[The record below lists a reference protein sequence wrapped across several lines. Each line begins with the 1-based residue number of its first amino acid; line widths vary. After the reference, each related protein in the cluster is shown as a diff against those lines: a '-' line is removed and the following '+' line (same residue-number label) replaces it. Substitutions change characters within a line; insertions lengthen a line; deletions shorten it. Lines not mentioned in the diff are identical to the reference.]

1 MYIIYCVD
9 VTSLGRVNGTELLQE
24 TDLILRSYM
33 LQLLGMS
40 VTKSSLAKAC
50 VCESVSVC
58 ARMCNLDESRCRVCI
73 VHILGLNIFKRKLWE
88 GKF

>member
-9 VTSLGRVNGTELLQE
+9 VTSLGCVNGTELLQE

-50 VCESVSVC
+50 VSVSVC
-58 ARMCNLDESRCRVCI
+58 VC
-73 VHILGLNIFKRKLWE
+73 VCTYV
-88 GKF
+88 